1 MYSQQYLDNL
11 DSNQYDEFLFWS
23 GQISKKGLDSTPN
36 SDIMEPMKDTIEIE
50 GDLRDEY
57 LAIQE
62 AEADAEVE
70 LVDEDELKVLLTELW
85 QEECERELA
94 EELEPEYTERD
105 AFDDFYANQY
115 EEWN

>member
-1 MYSQQYLDNL
+1 
-11 DSNQYDEFLFWS
+11 
-23 GQISKKGLDSTPN
+23 
-36 SDIMEPMKDTIEIE
+36 MKDLELQ

-62 AEADAEVE
+62 AEASQEPE
-70 LVDEDELKVLLTELW
+70 LVDDAELKELLTELW

-94 EELEPEYTERD
+94 MEEEEYTERD
-105 AFDDFYANQY
+105 AFDDFIQEY

>member
-36 SDIMEPMKDTIEIE
+36 SDIMEPMNDNIEIE

-70 LVDEDELKVLLTELW
+70 LVDEDELKVLLRELW
-85 QEECERELA
+85 EEEAGKAILDE
-94 EELEPEYTERD
+94 EYTEEDIYRD
-105 AFDDFYANQY
+105 FHSDQY

>member
-1 MYSQQYLDNL
+1 MYSQQYLDSL
-11 DSNQYDEFLFWS
+11 DSTQYDDFLFWS

-36 SDIMEPMKDTIEIE
+36 SDIMEPMNDNIEIQ

-62 AEADAEVE
+62 AEADAEVQ
-70 LVDEDELKVLLTELW
+70 LVDEEELKVLLREVW
-85 QEECERELA
+85 EEEA
-94 EELEPEYTERD
+94 EKAILDEEYTDED
-105 AFDDFYANQY
+105 AFRDFYSDQY